1 MKNNHVDLEDL
12 VNKLYE
18 MNIGSILVEGGSIL
32 NYDFLEEGLVDK
44 IYEFISPQIIGG
56 FNSKSPFYGRGVDKI
71 KDGYK
76 FEIEDVK
83 RFDDDIMIEAKNV
96 HWNI

>member
-1 MKNNHVDLEDL
+1 M
-12 VNKLYE
+12 
-18 MNIGSILVEGGSIL
+18 
-32 NYDFLEEGLVDK
+32 VDK

-96 HWNI
+96 HWNIWGNGQGYFF